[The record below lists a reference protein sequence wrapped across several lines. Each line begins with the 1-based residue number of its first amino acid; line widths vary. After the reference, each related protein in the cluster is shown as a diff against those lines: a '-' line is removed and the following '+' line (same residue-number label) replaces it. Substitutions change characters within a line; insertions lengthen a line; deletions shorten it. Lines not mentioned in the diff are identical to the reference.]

1 MGYVG
6 LPLACLFAKLYS
18 VKGYDLNPDRVKHV
32 NRGHD
37 FTHETEPEVM
47 ADALRAGMRA
57 TDDINLL
64 RKCNVYIICVPTPVD
79 SENKP
84 DLLPLK
90 TASRAVGSILKS
102 GDTVIY
108 ESSVYPGCT
117 EEVCLPILEAA
128 SGLRCNQDFT
138 VGYSPERINPG
149 DKEHTVDK
157 IKKIV
162 SGTTPA
168 TVDFMEKLYG
178 SILLNDTCRASSI
191 KVAEATKVV
200 ENTQRDINIAF
211 MNELTKIF
219 KKIGINTAEVLKCAA
234 TKWNFIPLK
243 PGLVGGHCIGIDPY
257 YLIHCAE
264 EHGVY
269 PRLIAEARN
278 VNESM
283 GPFLAESLIKEMA
296 SRKMRV
302 VGSKI
307 LIMGF
312 AFKANCADIRNT
324 KVADVYQTLK
334 QFTDDVSIYDPLVDA
349 DEVRRDYGINIMT
362 GNLANHKNEFDAVLL
377 CVAHDTF
384 RTFDTH
390 SLIRNNGIVYDSMY
404 ILPDAD
410 CYLYG
415 EPKLAYN
422 NMEAR
427 QTANADAT
435 HADAKEAGR
444 AVVTVDI
451 AGTIGGQ
458 GKIK

>member
-6 LPLACLFAKLYS
+6 LPLACLFAKLYP
-18 VKGYDLNPDRVKHV
+18 VKGYDLNSERVNLV
-32 NRGHD
+32 NRGND
-37 FTHETEPEVM
+37 FTHETEPGVI
-47 ADALRAGMRA
+47 ANALIAGMRA
-57 TDDINLL
+57 TDDISLL
-64 RKCNVYIICVPTPVD
+64 RECNVYVICVPTPVD
-79 SENKP
+79 CENHP
-84 DLLPLK
+84 DLTPLK
-90 TASRAVGSILKS
+90 TASNAVGGILKS

-117 EEVCLPILEAA
+117 EEVCIPILEAA

-149 DKEHTVDK
+149 DKEHTVAK

-162 SGTTPA
+162 SGTTAA
-168 TVDFMEKLYG
+168 TVDFMENLYG
-178 SILLNDTCRASSI
+178 SVLLNGTCRASSI
-191 KVAEATKVV
+191 KVAEAAKVV

-219 KKIGINTAEVLKCAA
+219 KKIGINTADVLKCAA

-283 GPFLAESLIKEMA
+283 GPFIAESLIKEMA
-296 SRKMRV
+296 SRKMRI
-302 VGSKI
+302 VGSRI

-324 KVADVYQTLK
+324 KVADVYHTLK

-362 GNLANHKNEFDAVLL
+362 GNLANHKNKFDAVLL

-384 RTFDTH
+384 RTFNAH
-390 SLIRNNGIVYDSMY
+390 SLIRNNGIVYDAMY

-415 EPKLAYN
+415 EAEPASHD
-422 NMEAR
+422 MEA
-427 QTANADAT
+427 Q
-435 HADAKEAGR
+435 KR
-444 AVVTVDI
+444 AVSTPPLGWI
-451 AGTIGGQ
+451 EGGRPRC
-458 GKIK
+458 GYA

>member
-6 LPLACLFAKLYS
+6 LPLACLFAKLYP
-18 VKGYDLNPDRVKHV
+18 VKGYDLNSDRVKLV
-32 NRGHD
+32 NRGND
-37 FTHETEPEVM
+37 FTHETEPGVI
-47 ADALRAGMRA
+47 ANALTAGMRA
-57 TDDINLL
+57 TDDISLL
-64 RKCNVYIICVPTPVD
+64 CACNVYVICVPTPVD
-79 SENKP
+79 SENHP
-84 DLLPLK
+84 DLTPLR
-90 TASRAVGSILKS
+90 TASRAVGGILKS

-117 EEVCLPILEAA
+117 EEVCIPILEAA
-128 SGLRCNQDFT
+128 SGMRCNQDFT

-149 DKEHTVDK
+149 DKEHTVAK
-157 IKKIV
+157 VKKIV

-178 SILLNDTCRASSI
+178 SVLLNGTCRASSI
-191 KVAEATKVV
+191 KVAEAAKVV

-283 GPFLAESLIKEMA
+283 GPFIADSLIKEMA
-296 SRKMRV
+296 SRKIRI
-302 VGSKI
+302 VGSRI

-324 KVADVYQTLK
+324 KVADVYNTLK
-334 QFTDDVSIYDPLVDA
+334 QFTDDVLIYDPLVDA

-362 GNLANHKNEFDAVLL
+362 GNLANHKNKFDAVLL
-377 CVAHDTF
+377 CVAHDAF
-384 RTFDTH
+384 RSFNAH
-390 SLIRNNGIVYDSMY
+390 SLIRDNGIVYDAMY
-404 ILPDAD
+404 IMPDAD

-415 EPKLAYN
+415 EADTASSDT
-422 NMEAR
+422 EA
-427 QTANADAT
+427 QQ
-435 HADAKEAGR
+435 KAGAAPPLGWLEER
-444 AVVTVDI
+444 RPRRGYA
-451 AGTIGGQ
+451 
-458 GKIK
+458 